1 MATSSQVLRVMIDLY
16 ASIKHQGAEVPIAI
30 YTDICDPISQLE
42 EQISLFYE
50 TLTAMGSEDSLVAA
64 EMRNAGLLA

>member
-1 MATSSQVLRVMIDLY
+1 MIDLY
-16 ASIKHQGAEVPIAI
+16 SSIKHQAAEIPIVV
-30 YTDICDPISQLE
+30 YTDICDPITQLE

-64 EMRNAGLLA
+64 EMRNAGLLQ